1 MVHNKNNYSYNTT
14 LILLMK
20 LFKIIRAYMLSIL
33 TKLNIN
39 NRETK
44 FVRFV
49 STFESDVSSMHANF
63 KSNYFYSF
71 FIREQSVWLMR
82 RATTEI
88 ELSLKMNETKE
99 SSAISLGGSG
109 SRWKRVGSREIR
121 FLLAPSFTVTFAFRC
136 WITVAKFYSN
146 SSRQYGCNIVQ
157 RVHAFHFLL
166 FNFLYFT

>member
-136 WITVAKFYSN
+136 
-146 SSRQYGCNIVQ
+146 
-157 RVHAFHFLL
+157 
-166 FNFLYFT
+166 